1 MRGKKIL
8 AIFCAAILC
17 CMNLVCVAPTLAEG
31 GNAKATTSA
40 EKEAA
45 KKAEKEAKKK
55 AEKEAKKKAE
65 KEAKKKAEKEAKK
78 KAEEEAA
85 KKAEKEAKKKAEE
98 EAAAKKAE
106 EEEAAK
112 KAEEEEAAKKA
123 EEKAKKK
130 AEKEAKKKAEEEAA
144 KKAEE
149 EAAKKAEEE
158 AAKKAEEEAAK
169 QAEEEAAK
177 KAEEKAKKKA
187 EKEAKKKAKEEEA
200 AKKAEEEAAKKAEEE
215 AAKQAEEPAEK
226 PAEEP
231 AEEPSK
237 EPAEEPAKEPAEE
250 PSKEPTEEP
259 AKEPA
264 GEPTEEPTEE
274 PAEEPAEKPTEE
286 PTEKPTEEPTE
297 KPTEAP
303 TPEEQGEVL
312 PIEEDENELKL
323 GQLSANHGEVKTDK
337 KVKFTFK
344 VENADK
350 VTWKAVRSDGKKGGS
365 GTASGSSF
373 EWTPKKTGVYTVT
386 VKATAGDAQKTASC
400 QVIVRNGKLTAYAKS
415 PTAYAMEGERDLHY
429 DMSIKGGCE
438 PYTVNVV
445 VERNGSVIYM
455 SDKLVTPLTGR
466 VKGYGVHKLYL
477 EVTDAAGDT
486 ASAKATIRAAIQKK
500 NDPLPLPKLNRK
512 MTFAERL
519 VAVAESQVGYREVDE
534 NFILDED
541 RNPQGWSY
549 YAAWYGLPYKEWCA
563 MFVVYCQ
570 DKAGI
575 RDLMGT
581 YANCNRWR
589 MGLGREYIDNEDEYI
604 PEPGDLIFFH
614 HDRVS
619 KDPNFPNHVGIVTG
633 YDPENEIVSTVEGN
647 SGLAVRAKTYERSDT
662 SIVGYVSIRK
672 YMRRWDPVYR
682 QRLYSARAEVMT
694 QIRNRGKET
703 VSTRE

>member
-1 MRGKKIL
+1 M
-8 AIFCAAILC
+8 
-17 CMNLVCVAPTLAEG
+17 
-31 GNAKATTSA
+31 
-40 EKEAA
+40 
-45 KKAEKEAKKK
+45 
-55 AEKEAKKKAE
+55 
-65 KEAKKKAEKEAKK
+65 
-78 KAEEEAA
+78 
-85 KKAEKEAKKKAEE
+85 
-98 EAAAKKAE
+98 
-106 EEEAAK
+106 
-112 KAEEEEAAKKA
+112 
-123 EEKAKKK
+123 
-130 AEKEAKKKAEEEAA
+130 
-144 KKAEE
+144 
-149 EAAKKAEEE
+149 
-158 AAKKAEEEAAK
+158 
-169 QAEEEAAK
+169 
-177 KAEEKAKKKA
+177 
-187 EKEAKKKAKEEEA
+187 
-200 AKKAEEEAAKKAEEE
+200 
-215 AAKQAEEPAEK
+215 
-226 PAEEP
+226 
-231 AEEPSK
+231 
-237 EPAEEPAKEPAEE
+237 
-250 PSKEPTEEP
+250 
-259 AKEPA
+259 
-264 GEPTEEPTEE
+264 
-274 PAEEPAEKPTEE
+274 
-286 PTEKPTEEPTE
+286 
-297 KPTEAP
+297 
-303 TPEEQGEVL
+303 L

>member
-65 KEAKKKAEKEAKK
+65 KEAKKKAE
-78 KAEEEAA
+78 EEA
-85 KKAEKEAKKKAEE
+85 
-98 EAAAKKAE
+98 
-106 EEEAAK
+106 
-112 KAEEEEAAKKA
+112 AAKKA

-144 KKAEE
+144 
-149 EAAKKAEEE
+149 AKKAE
-158 AAKKAEEEAAK
+158 
-169 QAEEEAAK
+169 EEEAAK

-250 PSKEPTEEP
+250 PAKEPAEEPAKEPAEEPSKEPTEEP
-259 AKEPA
+259 SKEPA